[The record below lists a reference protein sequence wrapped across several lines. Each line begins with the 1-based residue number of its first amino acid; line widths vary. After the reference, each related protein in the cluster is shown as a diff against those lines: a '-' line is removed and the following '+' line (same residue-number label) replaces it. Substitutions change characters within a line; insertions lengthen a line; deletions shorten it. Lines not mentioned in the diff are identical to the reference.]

1 MSQTEMV
8 VTITA
13 TAKPG
18 ELVAICLRLQPA
30 SFTVSV
36 SLSPVPPPPSW
47 SSLMLMPLRPPPP
60 PLLSP
65 VPLKH
70 FSASVAKSDDD
81 RDNLSLVASALSTV
95 LQWSHGS
102 ICLMMVVVVALKWS
116 SLQPGDRATTTTTTI
131 TISSSKIYSAS
142 QLTSDYIKS
151 AFVFSIC
158 HLDLSFSSAGEEGE
172 QRCNLTPTVAKL
184 SRQSPVVVR
193 ASMNG
198 SSSSS
203 SWPLPFLFQLT
214 LSSNLATATVAAAV
228 VVNEK
233 STDGFPSRSS
243 INWEAH

>member
-1 MSQTEMV
+1 MSRWKMSQTEMV

-47 SSLMLMPLRPPPP
+47 SSLILMPLRPPPP

-102 ICLMMVVVVALKWS
+102 ICLMMVVVVALKWI
-116 SLQPGDRATTTTTTI
+116 SLCSLAT
-131 TISSSKIYSAS
+131 
-142 QLTSDYIKS
+142 
-151 AFVFSIC
+151 
-158 HLDLSFSSAGEEGE
+158 E
-172 QRCNLTPTVAKL
+172 P
-184 SRQSPVVVR
+184 P
-193 ASMNG
+193 
-198 SSSSS
+198 
-203 SWPLPFLFQLT
+203 PLPPPLP
-214 LSSNLATATVAAAV
+214 SAAARFILPA
-228 VVNEK
+228 N
-233 STDGFPSRSS
+233 
-243 INWEAH
+243 